1 MLTNVFENRNRYFA
15 NLVKLADFLGRSLR
29 ENVEV
34 FSVEGEEVTFITEN
48 NKVIKGLVQSNK
60 PNTLQNIK
68 VEDTKIFEDKD
79 EFSKLVDKRVTKF
92 LSNIIETDLIKAETS
107 FDDVLK
113 LWELRLQFDVTKKK
127 LTEKSERFKSTKIT
141 NTPEFTRV
149 LEVKDTLIDYLKKN
163 SKVISNISEIKNTV
177 KLAYAISE
185 CFNLPRLT
193 YDSLVEGTYKVPGR
207 VTQNL
212 YEHLT
217 KMELISKELNESKQ
231 EFSSIWSTN
240 DLVVQLVSMIYEQ
253 DQSKVYESLAKVI
266 HQVPYFA
273 LTNKKQLNETFRTVL
288 NMLEQ
293 EYSDIQLKKFTSF
306 IYESKKPVKNYLLD
320 LLSEKYG
327 VNITNLTETPTF
339 ATLADA
345 ESVIFESLALLSPKN
360 SNMRRVLSEMAK
372 VLKEKNGIETIDI
385 ADFLNEVFHKAQYKQ
400 FINETSLMNYLDF
413 NKVADDLGKIGS
425 VLKMIQGNIA
435 GAGGGMGGDIMGQ
448 NIGGLSQA
456 LQPQGEEEMTDD
468 DQYGAE
474 VDMPQEEEMGG
485 EEMPPEEGM
494 EGMDQLAP
502 EGEDNDDVNSP
513 GMDAED
519 AAAQAMGDDQGM
531 DQVEADDLAGE
542 DEEMPAEEMPED
554 QLLGNLKELEDM
566 IATLKSD
573 LGVEDMQGDDEEF
586 AGDEEAAAF
595 AGEETP
601 EEEAMEDHEMGEENE
616 ENQEGDGD
624 VNIDVDTSDADAD
637 SDSDDDEVHIDLD
650 SHKGEENAD
659 EEEEEEEEEDEE
671 EKQEESSH
679 KGLKGK
685 QHLLDMDGDKDIDGK
700 DFKMLRR
707 KKKQEEASKLVGN
720 QHRLDKNKDGK
731 LKKIDFTMLRKGK
744 K

>member
-127 LTEKSERFKSTKIT
+127 LAEKSERFKATKIT
-141 NTPEFTRV
+141 HTPEFARV
-149 LEVKDTLIDYLKKN
+149 LEVKDTLINYLKKN

-185 CFNLPRLT
+185 CFNLPRINYET
-193 YDSLVEGTYKVPGR
+193 LVEGTYKVPGR

-240 DLVVQLVSMIYEQ
+240 DLVVELVSMIYEQ
-253 DQSKVYESLAKVI
+253 NQTKVYESLAKVI

-273 LTNKKQLNETFRTVL
+273 LTNKKQLTETFRTVL

-306 IYESKKPVKNYLLD
+306 IYESKKPIKNYLLD

-327 VNITNLTETPTF
+327 VNVTNLTETPTF
-339 ATLADA
+339 ATLAET

-435 GAGGGMGGDIMGQ
+435 GATGGAAPAGGMGGDIMGQ

-474 VDMPQEEEMGG
+474 VDMPQEEEGMG
-485 EEMPPEEGM
+485 EEMPSEEGM
-494 EGMDQLAP
+494 GA

-513 GMDAED
+513 GMGADD
-519 AAAQAMGDDQGM
+519 AAEQAMM
-531 DQVEADDLAGE
+531 PE
-542 DEEMPAEEMPED
+542 DEEGMEGQMPEEGMEDMEQQPDQEFGQDDEMPPEEMPED

-566 IATLKSD
+566 IATLKND
-573 LGVEDMQGDDEEF
+573 LGVEDLQSEDD
-586 AGDEEAAAF
+586 AEAF
-595 AGEETP
+595 DGEETP

-650 SHKGEENAD
+650 SHKGEED
-659 EEEEEEEEEDEE
+659 EEEEEDEDEEEEDEE

-700 DFKMLRR
+700 DLKHVR
-707 KKKQEEASKLVGN
+707 KLG
-720 QHRLDKNKDGK
+720 RLKS
-731 LKKIDFTMLRKGK
+731 KGK

>member
-34 FSVEGEEVTFITEN
+34 FSVDGEEVTFITEN

-68 VEDTKIFEDKD
+68 VEDTKIFENKD

-92 LSNIIETDLIKAETS
+92 LSNIIETDLIQAETS

-113 LWELRLQFDVTKKK
+113 LWELRLQFDVTKKR
-127 LTEKSERFKSTKIT
+127 LAEKSERFKSTKIT
-141 NTPEFTRV
+141 HTPEFSRV
-149 LEVKDTLIDYLKKN
+149 LEVKDTLINYLKKN
-163 SKVISNISEIKNTV
+163 SKVISNISEVKNTV

-240 DLVVQLVSMIYEQ
+240 DLVVELVAMIYEQ
-253 DQSKVYESLAKVI
+253 DQSKIYESLAKVI

-273 LTNKKQLNETFRTVL
+273 LTNKKQLTETFRTVL

-293 EYSDIQLKKFTSF
+293 DYSDIQLKKFTSL
-306 IYESKKPVKNYLLD
+306 IYESKKPVKNYLID

-474 VDMPQEEEMGG
+474 VDMPQEEEMGEEG
-485 EEMPPEEGM
+485 MEEEMPPEEGM
-494 EGMDQLAP
+494 EGEDALSP
-502 EGEDNDDVNSP
+502 EGEDNDDVTSP

-519 AAAQAMGDDQGM
+519 AASQAMGDDQGM
-531 DQVEADDLAGE
+531 DQVDTDDLAGE

-566 IATLKSD
+566 IATLKTD
-573 LGVEDMQGDDEEF
+573 LGVDDMQGDDEEF
-586 AGDEEAAAF
+586 AGDEEAEAF

-616 ENQEGDGD
+616 EGEEGDGD

-650 SHKGEENAD
+650 SHKDEEDAD
-659 EEEEEEEEEDEE
+659 EEEEEEEEGEDEEEDEE

-685 QHLLDMDGDKDIDGK
+685 QH
-700 DFKMLRR
+700 
-707 KKKQEEASKLVGN
+707 
-720 QHRLDKNKDGK
+720 RLDKNKNGK
-731 LKKIDFTMLRKGK
+731 LDKIDFKMLRKGK